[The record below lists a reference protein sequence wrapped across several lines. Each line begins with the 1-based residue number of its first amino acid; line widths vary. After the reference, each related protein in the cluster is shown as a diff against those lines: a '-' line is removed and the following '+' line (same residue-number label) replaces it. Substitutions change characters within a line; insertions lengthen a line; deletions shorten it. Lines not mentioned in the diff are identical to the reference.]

1 MTTQDG
7 NRVDAHHHVWDLR
20 RRPQPWTDGLPVL
33 QRSFAFD
40 ELESDLVGAGIDA
53 TVVVHT
59 VASFAET
66 LELLALAATQPRI
79 AGVVGWFDLASPDLA
94 RDIDH
99 ARSATGGQYL
109 VAARHQ
115 LQVEPD
121 PQWIGRPEVHR
132 GLRTLAANGLA
143 YDLVVSAHQ
152 LPLMVDTVR
161 ALPDVRF
168 VLDHAGKPP
177 IAGGDL
183 RDWRRDVDQLSRSA
197 NVAVKLSGLVTEADW
212 KRWTVKQLAEVATVV
227 LDAFGPGRTMFGS
240 DWPVCLLAVSYPQV
254 VAVAQQ
260 LVAGLDEAGQDA
272 VWGGTARG
280 WYRLGA
286 R

>member
-1 MTTQDG
+1 MIPPPAH
-7 NRVDAHHHVWDLR
+7 RVDAHHHVWDLR
-20 RRPQPWTDGLPVL
+20 RRPQPWTDELPAL
-33 QRSFAFD
+33 RRSFPFD
-40 ELESDLVGAGIDA
+40 ELEPELSRAGIDA

-66 LELLALAATQPRI
+66 LELLALAATRPRV
-79 AGVVGWFDLASPDLA
+79 AGVVGWFDLTSSELA
-94 RDIDH
+94 DDIER
-99 ARSATGGQYL
+99 ARRSSGGRYL

-121 PQWIGRPEVHR
+121 PRWLARPAVHR
-132 GLRTLAANGLA
+132 GLRTLAAAGLA

-152 LPLMVDTVR
+152 LPLVIDTVR

-183 RDWRRDVDQLSRSA
+183 RDWQRDIQKLSRSD

-212 KRWTVKQLAEVATVV
+212 THWTVEQLGAVATRV
-227 LDAFGPGRTMFGS
+227 LDCFGPARTMFGS
-240 DWPVCLLAVSYPQV
+240 DWPVCLLAATYQQV
-254 VAVAQQ
+254 VDAAEQF
-260 LVAGLDEAGQDA
+260 VAGLDEAGRHA
-272 VWGGTARG
+272 VWGGTARH

-286 R
+286 G